1 MINPRTLNHLTWF
14 FEVIREQYKFVKQ
27 DIKFLYN
34 ATNLKDD
41 QSFNMTIKRV
51 NMANSLF
58 EIGMNNYR
66 KCLKN
71 MCCTEQNMT
80 KILDTHVKR
89 SRFNLNLSLNE
100 LMPLTKARIGYQKE
114 LKTLY
119 KKIVTIVDI
128 YNKLYAFVGE
138 K

>member
-1 MINPRTLNHLTWF
+1 MINPKTLNHLTWF

-34 ATNLKDD
+34 KIYLQDS
-41 QSFNMTIKRV
+41 QSFNMVIKRV

-58 EIGMNNYR
+58 EIAMNNYR

-80 KILDTHVKR
+80 KILDTHMKR

-100 LMPLTKARIGYQKE
+100 LMPLTKARIDGQKE
-114 LKTLY
+114 FKILY
-119 KKIVTIVDI
+119 KKIVTIVEI
-128 YNKLYAFVGE
+128 YNRLYAFVGE